1 MTKSAYR
8 FSVERDV
15 QEEMACFEE
24 LKSLKRILVLYI
36 GLERIPCFSNED
48 ISSIDRLRQFYF
60 SVGPTGEFFPN
71 KYEKRMVSI
80 WSLDLRSEERIGP
93 LLSNAS
99 SLDLCHCSGLSDM
112 LEDLVI
118 NSTVVC
124 FAGLKSLTIRNCSS
138 SVWRGGCAAH
148 YDLLPNLEELY
159 LGHLDH
165 GKSISELLGQ
175 LGLRFIK
182 LKLIQVEY
190 CSEMKHLLPFGYF
203 IQSLPKLEQI
213 KVRYCDRLGE
223 LFSYDSIQHI
233 VPNLVVPSLRI
244 LELEFLPEL
253 RTLCRD
259 EEIWPLVENVC
270 VFGCD
275 LVRSCLLLTKM
286 QKT

>member
-1 MTKSAYR
+1 
-8 FSVERDV
+8 
-15 QEEMACFEE
+15 
-24 LKSLKRILVLYI
+24 
-36 GLERIPCFSNED
+36 
-48 ISSIDRLRQFYF
+48 
-60 SVGPTGEFFPN
+60 
-71 KYEKRMVSI
+71 MVSR

-99 SLDLCHCSGLSDM
+99 SLDLCHCSGLSDT

-118 NSTVVC
+118 NSTVVG

-138 SVWRGGCAAH
+138 SVWRGGCAAR

-190 CSEMKHLLPFGYF
+190 CSEMKYLIPFGYF
-203 IQSLPKLEQI
+203 IHVLPKLELI
-213 KVRYCDRLGE
+213 KVRYCDRLDE
-223 LFSYDSIQHI
+223 LFSYDSTHHI

-275 LVRSCLLLTKM
+275 LVRKLPLTDQNAENIKEI
-286 QKT
+286 KGESRWWNTLKWHIEVAY